1 MKIDL
6 EDLRRQYS
14 NLNDDALLAID
25 RGELTPVA
33 QQVYDVEVASRGL
46 TSAEE
51 AQVESDEPA
60 ATGRVPDNW
69 MELASFENPT
79 EAGVARSLLRQ
90 AEIPCILSTDLPMAG
105 SIFATMSEIGL
116 YVPAEYQDQANEIL
130 DSEISDEELA
140 AQAEAA
146 GVEDETEEGKESQGE
161 PEREE

>member
-6 EDLRRQYS
+6 DDLRRQYS

-33 QQVYDVEVASRGL
+33 QQVYDAEVASRGL
-46 TSAEE
+46 ASGTQEE
-51 AQVESDEPA
+51 EESDEPA
-60 ATGRVPDNW
+60 AAGRVPDNW
-69 MELASFENPT
+69 TEIATFENPT

-105 SIFATMSEIGL
+105 SIFATLSEIGL
-116 YVPAEYQDQANEIL
+116 YVPADYHDQANEIL

-146 GVEDETEEGKESQGE
+146 GLGEDEETEEHSEEQAERKE
-161 PEREE
+161 